1 MTDPPKSPYWVT
13 CIGQSNEQLKAL
25 MAQAIRLGK
34 REDFLSAAKEITRR
48 LTVDPSQ
55 WGDPLYHYRHLE
67 LVHYRGVLAPL
78 YVLYAVDERRKLVY
92 VTRFRPLSGHG
103 YTEDET

>member
-1 MTDPPKSPYWVT
+1 MTDPAKTPYGVT

-25 MAQAIRLGK
+25 MTQAIRLGK
-34 REDFLSAAKEITRR
+34 REDLLAAATAITMR
-48 LTVDPSQ
+48 LTTDPLQ

-67 LVHYRGVLAPL
+67 LVHCRGVHAPL

-92 VTRFRPLSGHG
+92 VTQFRPLPGQG
-103 YTEDET
+103 YTEEET